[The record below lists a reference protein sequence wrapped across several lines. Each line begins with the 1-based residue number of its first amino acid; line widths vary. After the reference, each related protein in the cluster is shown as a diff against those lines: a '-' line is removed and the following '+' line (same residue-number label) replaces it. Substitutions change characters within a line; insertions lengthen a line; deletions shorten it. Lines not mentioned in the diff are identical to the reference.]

1 MSNKIEISLAAAI
14 CQKRGVEPAKL
25 RAIVEDMNIEAQP
38 APGDEKEPA
47 VKKQFVVLVSDP
59 AGELKGRLRPDG
71 TLGDIEL
78 VGWVLQVPESEAP
91 QTITHRIADAAA
103 TFNASKR
110 GRILPV
116 VTVGEALENVPSKH
130 FKEVETWVKTKTPVL
145 IVTTDNR
152 IDSPKDDTTVTI
164 STGGNSVTMTGA
176 QFHRAAHNLGKS
188 P

>member
-1 MSNKIEISLAAAI
+1 MSNKIEISLAVAI
-14 CQKRGVEPAKL
+14 CQKHLVEPAKL

-47 VKKQFVVLVSDP
+47 VKKQWVILLSDP
-59 AGELKGRLRPDG
+59 DGHLKGHDFA
-71 TLGDIEL
+71 
-78 VGWVLQVPESEAP
+78 GWIVQVPESEAP
-91 QTITHRIADAAA
+91 QTITRRIADAAA
-103 TFNASKR
+103 TFNGTR
-110 GRILPV
+110 TGRLLPV
-116 VTVGEALENVPSKH
+116 KTVGEAIENVPSKH

-145 IVTTDNR
+145 VLTTDNR

-188 P
+188 